1 MLGNGLISLVTLL
14 NLLVSKEQ
22 MVRKEAAEML
32 KPGLATSS
40 FQLIAKPRAVDR
52 VITEQPEIFF
62 YLCLCI

>member
-1 MLGNGLISLVTLL
+1 MSGNGLIPLVTFL

-22 MVRKEAAEML
+22 MVRKGQAELL

-40 FQLIAKPRAVDR
+40 FQLIAKPQAGDR

-62 YLCLCI
+62 YLCLGI